1 MNHEIM
7 TSKQANYK
15 GCSSN
20 KIICRLNP
28 GNLPAEKHL
37 EMLKNNYLL
46 EQIADSWKSKR
57 NPQGLEVK
65 ELKKAVSL
73 WADFVTLG

>member
-46 EQIADSWKSKR
+46 EQIADS
-57 NPQGLEVK
+57 
-65 ELKKAVSL
+65 
-73 WADFVTLG
+73 